1 MHGVQAGRWSWL
13 FGAPLKTLCG
23 NELTLSASSHPNPSQ
38 VSGGVSMGFW
48 PIKCSLKWDFYQR
61 LWAAMFFTPTLLLLT
76 LLSSAL
82 LV

>member
-1 MHGVQAGRWSWL
+1 
-13 FGAPLKTLCG
+13 
-23 NELTLSASSHPNPSQ
+23 
-38 VSGGVSMGFW
+38 MGFW